1 MSTGEQTGRV
11 TLVTGA
17 SRGIGRAAAL
27 DIARRGGD
35 VIAVARTQGALEE
48 LDDEIR
54 ALGGSATLV
63 PLDLKDFDGI
73 DRLAQAVAE
82 RWGRLDG
89 LAAIGAMLGPVSP
102 ISHIDPAQWD
112 EVTNV
117 NLTAN
122 FRLIRAFDTLL
133 RASDAG
139 RAVFVT
145 SGAVVR
151 PRAFWSPYAATKAG
165 LEALAISYAQE
176 TEALG
181 LKVNLVDPGATRTA
195 MRAKAMPGED
205 PNTLPVA
212 DEPAKLIVDLLSPSE
227 QRTGQRL
234 AYRDAL

>member
-1 MSTGEQTGRV
+1 MSAGEQSGRV

-17 SRGIGRAAAL
+17 SRGIGHAVAL
-27 DIARRGGD
+27 EIARRGGD

-63 PLDLKDFDGI
+63 PLDLKDFDGL
-73 DRLAQAVAE
+73 DRLAQAVSE

-89 LAAIGAMLGPVSP
+89 LAAVGAMLGPISP
-102 ISHIDPAQWD
+102 ISHIDPPQWD
-112 EVTNV
+112 EVINV
-117 NLTAN
+117 NLTSN
-122 FRLIRAFDTLL
+122 FRLVRAFDTLL

-145 SGAVVR
+145 SGAVPR
-151 PRAFWSPYAATKAG
+151 PRAFWAPYAASKAG
-165 LEALAISYAQE
+165 LEALAVSYAHE
-176 TEALG
+176 TQALG

-212 DEPAKLIVDLLSPSE
+212 EEPAHLIVDALSPSE

-234 AYRDAL
+234 VYGD